1 MGLKVVEEVKIGE
14 PAKKGDCE
22 DRNTKHVTDSDD
34 DDDDEV
40 GSDNEDINELGESE
54 DEEDS
59 EMMTLMALRNLSF
72 EIIYSIF
79 GSNCSFT

>member
-34 DDDDEV
+34 DDDDDDEART
-40 GSDNEDINELGESE
+40 LGV
-54 DEEDS
+54 DS
-59 EMMTLMALRNLSF
+59 KRIPTQK
-72 EIIYSIF
+72 
-79 GSNCSFT
+79 